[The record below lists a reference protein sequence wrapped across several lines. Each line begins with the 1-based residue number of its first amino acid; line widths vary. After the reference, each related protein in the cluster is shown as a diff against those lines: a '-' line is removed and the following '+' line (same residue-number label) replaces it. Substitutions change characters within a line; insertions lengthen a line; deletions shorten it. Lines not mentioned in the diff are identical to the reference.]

1 MTASEMTL
9 AHFFLT
15 EEKAITGKIRADL
28 ETSSRMAD
36 LRKAVEKV
44 GEGLLWSSVE
54 DELYNSFAA
63 LLNVPLKS
71 ILVSGWA
78 KQAEIRKHLKKG
90 AAAPPEEIFLVPLAK
105 HTLSS
110 EHKPSIELL
119 LNQQPLGS
127 VTFHIIL
134 ALKFEGAVLKIQRG
148 RIREVQTGTCLGSGR
163 ITCEEILLIEKTTEK
178 INLPGRLVFDDTEPS
193 V

>member
-1 MTASEMTL
+1 MTTPEMTL
-9 AHFFLT
+9 AHFFLA
-15 EEKAITGKIRADL
+15 EEKAITGKIRVDL
-28 ETSSRMAD
+28 ETASQMAA

-63 LLNVPLKS
+63 LLNVPLKN
-71 ILVSGWA
+71 ILASGWE
-78 KQAEIRKHLKKG
+78 KQAEIRKHLKKC
-90 AAAPPEEIFLVPLAK
+90 AAAPEEIFLVPLAK

-134 ALKFEGAVLKIQRG
+134 ALKFEGAVLKIQGG

-163 ITCEEILLIEKTTEK
+163 ITCEEFVLIEKTTK
-178 INLPGRLVFDDTEPS
+178 KVNLPGRLVFADAEPAA
-193 V
+193 